1 MWAKRHTLLPNFI
14 NHYLNNKN
22 MKMSLLTILFF
33 CGMTVCKNAT
43 AQSTVETPSF
53 TASIYPVPNTSK
65 VRVIIS
71 KEYGKKFSLS
81 VIDEHQ
87 NLLCYQQMAKN
98 STQHRF
104 DLNLTDL
111 ANGKYFINLSDG
123 KQPIVT
129 KVILKEQAVLAKPIL
144 SNQILCLN

>member
-1 MWAKRHTLLPNFI
+1 
-14 NHYLNNKN
+14 
-22 MKMSLLTILFF
+22 MKTSLLTILLF
-33 CGMTVCKNAT
+33 CGMTVCKNAA

-53 TASIYPVPNTSK
+53 MASIYPVPNTSK
-65 VRVIIS
+65 VRVIVS

-87 NLLCYQQMAKN
+87 NLLYQEHIAKS

-104 DLNLTDL
+104 DLNLNEL

-123 KQPIVT
+123 KQPMVT
-129 KVILKEQAVLAKPIL
+129 KILMKEQAVLAKPIL

>member
-1 MWAKRHTLLPNFI
+1 
-14 NHYLNNKN
+14 
-22 MKMSLLTILFF
+22 MKTSLLTILLF
-33 CGMTVCKNAT
+33 CGMTVCKNAA

-53 TASIYPVPNTSK
+53 TASIYPVTSK
-65 VRVIIS
+65 VRVIVS

-87 NLLCYQQMAKN
+87 NLLYQEHMAKS

-111 ANGKYFINLSDG
+111 ANGKYLINLSDG
-123 KQPIVT
+123 KQPMVT
-129 KVILKEQAVLAKPIL
+129 KILMKEQAVLAKPIL